1 MNFERY
7 ARSSLKTRHLKL
19 IDALSRHGSI
29 GAVAKVMFITQPAV
43 SKALAELEEGIGA
56 RLFCRTASGVVPTP
70 AGACLVSYARRIL
83 GEIDRAGDALAAI
96 SDGVSETVVVGVMP
110 GPARSMMA
118 QCLARVHSSAPHI
131 RLVVREA
138 PMPAL
143 LSLLQQGKI
152 DLAIGSVMDGSP
164 PSHIW
169 VERLYED
176 TIAVCASTTFK
187 PARKRA
193 ELWARLS
200 ATDWVLPPRQN
211 LLRSTFDDYLERRSL
226 GPFRAIVETAS
237 VDVTTGLLGAST
249 AATVVPRRLAEHC
262 QRAGLLQILFE
273 LEDVGMPVSVC
284 ASREPGAAAS
294 IVVDAAKSAT
304 GGTMPGIRAGSK
316 RGRQA
321 DGSGR

>member
-19 IDALSRHGSI
+19 IDSLARHGSI
-29 GAVAKVMFITQPAV
+29 GAVAKVMFVTQPAV
-43 SKALAELEEGIGA
+43 SKALAELEEGIGI
-56 RLFCRTASGVVPTP
+56 RLFERTAGGVVPTP

-118 QCLARVHSSAPHI
+118 QCLSRVRSLAPHI

-152 DLAIGSVMDGSP
+152 DLAIGAVMDSSLP
-164 PSHIW
+164 AHAW
-169 VERLYED
+169 LETLYED
-176 TIAVCASTTFK
+176 TIVVCASPAFK
-187 PARKRA
+187 PARRRSD
-193 ELWARLS
+193 LWAGLS
-200 ATDWVLPPRQN
+200 TMEWILPPRQN
-211 LLRSTFDDYLERRSL
+211 LLRSTFDEYLERRAL
-226 GPFRAIVETAS
+226 GPFRAVVETAS
-237 VDVTTGLLGAST
+237 VDVTTGLLGLST

-262 QRAGLLQILFE
+262 QRAGLLRILFE
-273 LEDVGMPVSVC
+273 LEDVGMPVSIC
-284 ASREPGAAAS
+284 ASREPGPAAA
-294 IVVDAAKSAT
+294 IVVGAAKSASQ
-304 GGTMPGIRAGSK
+304 GAVREV
-316 RGRQA
+316 R
-321 DGSGR
+321 DG

>member
-1 MNFERY
+1 MSSCPATKGPMNFERY

-56 RLFCRTASGVVPTP
+56 RLFCRTASGVLPTP

-118 QCLARVHSSAPHI
+118 QCLARVHSLAPHI

-152 DLAIGSVMDGSP
+152 DLLVTDVIMPGMNGREMARVLAAQRPQMRVLYMSGYTDAAIAQQGILP
-164 PSHIW
+164 PGTAFLS
-169 VERLYED
+169 
-176 TIAVCASTTFK
+176 K
-187 PARKRA
+187 PFTPNVLARKVR
-193 ELWARLS
+193 E
-200 ATDWVLPPRQN
+200 VL
-211 LLRSTFDDYLERRSL
+211 D
-226 GPFRAIVETAS
+226 GPEAS
-237 VDVTTGLLGAST
+237 
-249 AATVVPRRLAEHC
+249 
-262 QRAGLLQILFE
+262 
-273 LEDVGMPVSVC
+273 
-284 ASREPGAAAS
+284 
-294 IVVDAAKSAT
+294 
-304 GGTMPGIRAGSK
+304 
-316 RGRQA
+316 
-321 DGSGR
+321 